1 MKRRLVLIDGN
12 SLVNRAFFALP
23 PFRTASGEPTSAV
36 YGFVTM
42 LLRLL
47 EEENPDCVAVA
58 FDRRTPTFR
67 HEQYH
72 SYKAHRTGMPDSLGV
87 QIPVLKEVLAGF
99 GIPIFEIDGYEADDV
114 LATMASRAEGEGYES
129 LIVTGDRDALQLV
142 SPGIKCMLTKKGI
155 SETRLVG
162 EAELVEEY
170 GLAPHQFV
178 DVKGL
183 MGDASDNIPG
193 VPGIGE
199 KTAVKLVREFGSLEN
214 LLANLD
220 KVKTER
226 LRGSL
231 EKWGDQ
237 ALMSRELSRLVK
249 DVPLEFRLHDC
260 ERRPPDRECLAAL
273 FERLEFRSL
282 MEKLDLTPAAS
293 VELAIPPVKVFKPGD
308 AALAWDGPVQVVAEF
323 SGSHGLLG
331 MGVFPSVGTGVYV
344 PGDLGET
351 EILRAVSPLF
361 SDSRVLKD
369 GYRLKPLLV
378 YLKARGVRPQ
388 GFRFDAELAAYLLDP
403 SRSSYRVEDLAREH
417 LGCGITPPGEIKES
431 ERARKGFEE
440 APPQEAASYMA
451 QVALAL
457 QRMRPIILEALEGG
471 GMASLFAD
479 LEMPLTEVLAD
490 MEIAGVEVDPGQL
503 EEMAKEMESRIHQL
517 EAEIHGMTGVKF
529 NINSTRQLG
538 EVLFE
543 RLRLPVVKKTKTG
556 YSTDAEV
563 LWQLASHS
571 DVAARVLEYRQMVKL
586 KSTYLDGLR
595 AFIDPRSG
603 RIHTTFHQT
612 ITATG
617 RLSSAEPN
625 LQNIPI
631 RLDLGRRVRQVFR
644 AREGCLLL
652 SGDYS
657 QIELRILAHLSGD
670 PVLMEAFHRG
680 EDIHTRT
687 AAEVFGV
694 DPKKVNPEMRDRAK
708 AVNFGIVYG
717 ISDFG
722 LSRDIGVSKAEA
734 GQYIQGYFR
743 RYNGVRYFISNIIA
757 EARARGHISTILG
770 RRRFVPDIN
779 SKNPAQRGFA
789 ERTAINT
796 PIQGSAADIIKLA
809 MLRIHSRLREG
820 KHEAR
825 MILQVHDELIFE
837 VPVEEMEEIQALARE
852 EMENAYPLDVP
863 LKVDIKKGPNWYD
876 MK

>member
-1 MKRRLVLIDGN
+1 
-12 SLVNRAFFALP
+12 VNRAFFALP
-23 PFRTASGEPTSAV
+23 PFSTASGEPTNAV

-58 FDRRTPTFR
+58 FDRRAPTFR
-67 HEQYH
+67 HEQYQ

-87 QIPVLKEVLAGF
+87 QVPVLKEVLAGF

-114 LATMASRAEGEGYES
+114 LATMASRAEEEGYET

-142 SPGIKCMLTKKGI
+142 SPSIKCMLTKKGI

-162 EAELVEEY
+162 EAELMEEY
-170 GLAPHQFV
+170 GLSPRQFV

-183 MGDASDNIPG
+183 MGDTSDNIPG

-220 KVKTER
+220 RVKGDKIR
-226 LRGSL
+226 SSL
-231 EKWGDQ
+231 ERWRDQ
-237 ALMSRELSRLVK
+237 ALMSRELARLVR
-249 DVPLEFRLHDC
+249 DVPLEFRLDDC
-260 ERRPPDRECLAAL
+260 KRRPPDRERLAAL

-282 MEKLDLTPAAS
+282 MEKLGLSPATS
-293 VELAIPPVKVFKPGD
+293 VELAVPPVEVFRPG
-308 AALAWDGPVQVVAEF
+308 AGTLAWDGPVQVVAEF
-323 SGSHGLLG
+323 SRSQELLG
-331 MGVFPSVGTGVYV
+331 MGVFPPDGKGVYI
-344 PGDLGET
+344 PGDLCED
-351 EILRAVSPLF
+351 EILRAVSSLF
-361 SDSRVLKD
+361 SSWQVLKD

-378 YLKARGVRPQ
+378 YLKSRGISPQ

-417 LGCGITPPGEIKES
+417 LGCGIAPPGGSKEW
-431 ERARKGFEE
+431 ARKGFEGVT
-440 APPQEAASYMA
+440 PQEVASYMA
-451 QVALAL
+451 QVAQAL
-457 QRMRPIILEALEGG
+457 RRMRPIMLEALEGA

-503 EEMAKEMESRIHQL
+503 EEMAKELESRIYQL
-517 EAEIHGMTGVKF
+517 EAKIHRMTGIQF

-563 LWQLASHS
+563 LEQLASQS
-571 DVAARVLEYRQMVKL
+571 DVAARVLEYRQLVKL

-595 AFIDPRSG
+595 AVIDPRSG

-625 LQNIPI
+625 LQNIPV

-644 AREGCLLL
+644 AQEGCLLL

-694 DPKKVNPEMRDRAK
+694 DPEQVTPEMRDRAK

-743 RYNGVRYFISNIIA
+743 RYSGVRSFINDVIA
-757 EARARGHISTILG
+757 EARARGYVSTIMG

-779 SKNPAQRGFA
+779 SRNPAQRGFA

-809 MLRIHSRLREG
+809 MLKIHRRLREG
-820 KHEAR
+820 KYETR

-837 VPVEEMEEIQALARE
+837 VPVGEIEEIQALARE
-852 EMENAYPLDVP
+852 EMEKAYPLDVP